1 MGIGDDGLYGRD
13 GEGGWTGRTDI
24 KNMGKPSV
32 EKACP

>member
-13 GEGGWTGRTDI
+13 GEGGWTGI

-32 EKACP
+32 TKACP